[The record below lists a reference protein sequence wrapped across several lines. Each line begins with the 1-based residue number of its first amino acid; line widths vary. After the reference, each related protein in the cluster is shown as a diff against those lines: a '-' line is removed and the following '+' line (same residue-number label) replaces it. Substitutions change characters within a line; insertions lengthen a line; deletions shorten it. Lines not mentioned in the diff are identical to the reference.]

1 MLIVI
6 IFFTIFNTIT
16 HIDPTEVIFA
26 EAKFEIRSIIEA
38 KPNLKS
44 KLTLQ
49 LRTGTDQGVTHV
61 ERSGA

>member
-1 MLIVI
+1 ME
-6 IFFTIFNTIT
+6 
-16 HIDPTEVIFA
+16 PTEVIFA
-26 EAKFEIRSIIEA
+26 ETKFEIRSIIEA